1 MELERRRG
9 GEMSETHVHLEMN
22 SDFFSSYSWLRSNFR
37 PPSVSGRPSV
47 HLYPLFSLLL

>member
-22 SDFFSSYSWLRSNFR
+22 SDFFFLI
-37 PPSVSGRPSV
+37 
-47 HLYPLFSLLL
+47 LLAKK